1 MRIRKVVKG
10 KGLENYITGQV
21 GKYQFQAGLLQ
32 NKPHYEPLE
41 TLIGYSNKLPVYQKH
56 WYSFAGKKL
65 LRHGNKPDGT
75 LWKIGQEMDEVFMWL
90 RKPFR
95 LPKNADLLAVI
106 DFIVDNLNGKENQ
119 QRILNAIQAVIR
131 NPILRKDYGDNS
143 QKTAKEKGFN
153 QLLMATGQ
161 LFKNIKVRFLR
172 NVQK

>member
-1 MRIRKVVKG
+1 MRRRKVVKG
-10 KGLENYITGQV
+10 KGFEKYITGQV

-32 NKPHYEPLE
+32 NKPHYAPLK
-41 TLIGYSNKLPVYQKH
+41 TLLGYQNGKPVFQKH
-56 WYSFAGKKL
+56 WYSYAGKKL
-65 LRHGNKPDGT
+65 LRQGKKPDGT
-75 LWKIGQEMDEVFMWL
+75 LWKIGQKMDDAFMWL
-90 RKPFR
+90 RKPFT
-95 LPKNADLLAVI
+95 LAKNADLLAVI
-106 DFIVDNLNGKENQ
+106 NFIVDNLNGKGNQ

-131 NPILRKDYGDNS
+131 NPILRGDYGRNS